1 MKKLVAAGVFIV
13 VLVELVAFAVLDREL
28 VLLVGRASWS
38 PWCCCACACI
48 SRVNPGMNPAA
59 L

>member
-28 VLLVGRASWS
+28 VLLAVGVMVA
-38 PWCCCACACI
+38 
-48 SRVNPGMNPAA
+48 
-59 L
+59 

>member
-28 VLLVGRASWS
+28 VLLVVGGLTALAMAGTELARRRALSQ
-38 PWCCCACACI
+38 
-48 SRVNPGMNPAA
+48 
-59 L
+59 